1 MLKQPVVAQPLS
13 VGLREFL
20 EKYSQPCWEDGN
32 QTSHGSESSKYGHW
46 IGFTTQ
52 KTALFLMTFL
62 VESQAI
68 INDSN
73 KSQDPFH
80 AQNKLSFSSSWL
92 SKVSSFRQ
100 ETYRIH
106 YRNDPVKYNLTPL
119 LKCSNLRNIWFAYH
133 TVIWLNHT
141 ISYTM
146 AVSSFWARSEKG
158 QTMRKSRKAGEV
170 STYSYLTVV

>member
-1 MLKQPVVAQPLS
+1 MTHSLARQNTWRHFLSQISFCSVVFCLDFKTRQNTTEHDRTGNRIFLHKKIINVQLKQQ
-13 VGLREFL
+13 
-20 EKYSQPCWEDGN
+20 W
-32 QTSHGSESSKYGHW
+32 
-46 IGFTTQ
+46 
-52 KTALFLMTFL
+52 
-62 VESQAI
+62 SQAI

-100 ETYRIH
+100 ETYRIY
-106 YRNDPVKYNLTPL
+106 YRNNPVKYNLTPL
-119 LKCSNLRNIWFAYH
+119 LNCSNLRNIWFAYH

-158 QTMRKSRKAGEV
+158 QTVRKGQKLVR
-170 STYSYLTVV
+170 